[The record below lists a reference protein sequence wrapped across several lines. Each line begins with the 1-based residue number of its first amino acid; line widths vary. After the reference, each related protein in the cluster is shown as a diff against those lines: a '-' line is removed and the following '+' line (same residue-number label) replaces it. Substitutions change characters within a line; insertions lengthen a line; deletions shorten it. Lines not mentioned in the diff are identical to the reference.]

1 MSVTS
6 ESPAT
11 FADALAEVD
20 GTATEV
26 MGWPVRRNGL
36 GKGKAGG
43 GSTHIG
49 LGDSCVQEAGWK
61 EEGEAIAGVEPSE
74 AGAVVTRA
82 RWKRPPVFKSG
93 IPNLVSALGGGRER
107 GRGGREKGRSVCPVW
122 WSTVG
127 LGGGEGTDEVGG
139 VAGGSARLAV
149 AGT

>member
-61 EEGEAIAGVEPSE
+61 EEGAEPSE

-107 GRGGREKGRSVCPVW
+107 GRGGREKGRSVRPVLC
-122 WSTVG
+122 STVG